1 MKRVYMFIIVAF
13 LSLSLFSQDFFR
25 GDFSKDKKYVIIVNP
40 TTDNVAMVTFLMVQG
55 ILKTDPGLVEF
66 VGVYHSSQEY
76 DFSKSAEF
84 ISANGLTNFHLHEV
98 NAPLDEEVVYKQN
111 QCSSDFR
118 KIFSNSVGIIFF
130 GGPDIP
136 PALYGQEN
144 LYSLTNDP
152 GRHYFEVSFL
162 FHLLGGTRDSDYKP
176 LLEENPDYMITGFCL
191 GLQSMNVATG
201 GTLWQDIPAQLYQST
216 TSETNVQ
223 IDRRNLHRNY
233 WQEIRDDKDLMPVS
247 LHPVKFTEE
256 MFFGNRVKVSRE
268 LEPIVCSIH
277 HQAIN
282 ELSPAFSATA
292 TSYDGKIVEG
302 IAHKKY
308 PNVFSVQF
316 HPEIPDLYME
326 TALLRFAPEDTPATV
341 HSILGKESQ
350 EFHIKYWEFIS
361 GVIGEQASK

>member
-1 MKRVYMFIIVAF
+1 MKRFYLFIIVAF

-256 MFFGNRVKVSRE
+256 MFFENRVKVSRE

-308 PNVFSVQF
+308 P
-316 HPEIPDLYME
+316 E
-326 TALLRFAPEDTPATV
+326 TSSPCSFTR
-341 HSILGKESQ
+341 
-350 EFHIKYWEFIS
+350 KYLTSTW
-361 GVIGEQASK
+361 KLHC